1 MNDLHKKIDQLNYKL
16 NSMKSELANELVRK
30 LKDSDDVEGYNG
42 RSVAI
47 SRYAN
52 EGKETKTTL
61 ASKASKFGVSKHW
74 GANSIYNR
82 YELN

>member
-1 MNDLHKKIDQLNYKL
+1 
-16 NSMKSELANELVRK
+16 MKSELANELVRK
-30 LKDSDDVEGYNG
+30 LKDSSGEEGGEAGGYGG

-61 ASKASKFGVSKHW
+61 ASRASRFGVSKHW

-82 YELN
+82 YEMG

>member
-1 MNDLHKKIDQLNYKL
+1 
-16 NSMKSELANELVRK
+16 MKSELANELVKK
-30 LKDSDDVEGYNG
+30 LKDSDDAEGYNK

-52 EGKETKTTL
+52 EGKETKTTV

-74 GANSIYNR
+74 GATSNSIYNR
-82 YELN
+82 YDLS